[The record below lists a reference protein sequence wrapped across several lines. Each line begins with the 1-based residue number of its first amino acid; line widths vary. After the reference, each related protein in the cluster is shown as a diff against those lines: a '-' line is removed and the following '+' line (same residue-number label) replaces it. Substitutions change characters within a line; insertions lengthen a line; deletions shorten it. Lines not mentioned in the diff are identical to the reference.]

1 MRKVLCFWMIV
12 VMTVGFGTLGCMDG
26 LSRLSP
32 PKGATV
38 ANGSSTRESISG
50 GNIKFPDVPQVD
62 ATEET
67 QEDL

>member
-1 MRKVLCFWMIV
+1 MRKVLCFSAIV
-12 VMTVGFGTLGCMDG
+12 VMTVGFGALGCMDG

-32 PKGATV
+32 PKSAQVPNGA
-38 ANGSSTRESISG
+38 STRESISG
-50 GNIKFPDVPQVD
+50 GNVKFPDVPQID